1 MLDLLML
8 SMPFKVRL
16 VVGDLSVGTIDRVG
30 FLVI

>member
-16 VVGDLSVGTIDRVG
+16 VVGDLVGTIDRVG